1 MTHHLGGSQNH
12 RGYHYGTSIKHP
24 SKISKDQPEMLAK
37 HKILAFLAKKIS
49 CFVHDF
55 HPGWIARLNLPD
67 TNGEHNQLKK
77 HHIDRILRRLVYPNM
92 ETARLECNRRIVL
105 NVFSTLDIGHG
116 DYVGKQI
123 LYSKPFVN
131 ISERPKN
138 GLHHIPSPLPSRM
151 DYVFFIPPRP
161 FYIGRR
167 RDFELS
173 LDDAWYGRLS
183 LLFNMQFRTDSGEI
197 REVAC
202 AMIDVLFNYA
212 EGR

>member
-1 MTHHLGGSQNH
+1 MFYLESCTKFPPHSGPRWKKRNSNSLLLASRRHDASRRRTHAGNISDGLRCSPWRRAQTPGKMTHHLGGSTNH
-12 RGYHYGTSIKHP
+12 QGVRFSTSLVHP
-24 SKISKDQPEMLAK
+24 SKISEDQPEMLAK

-105 NVFSTLDIGHG
+105 NVFSTLDIGHE

-131 ISERPKN
+131 FSDSEQPKN
-138 GLHHIPSPLPSRM
+138 GL
-151 DYVFFIPPRP
+151 
-161 FYIGRR
+161 
-167 RDFELS
+167 
-173 LDDAWYGRLS
+173 RLLHS
-183 LLFNMQFRTDSGEI
+183 
-197 REVAC
+197 A
-202 AMIDVLFNYA
+202 
-212 EGR
+212 